1 MIDTITNIEDWFL
14 DLKPESFP
22 NSFDYVARYKL
33 IRDFMNSNIHAEIKS
48 IVAQKVPETYLNDHG
63 EKHIKKVIEKASE
76 IFANNFKLLSPYEVF
91 FLLIAI
97 QIHDAGH
104 LINGRDEHA
113 ANAKKIINKI
123 GNENISVIE
132 KKYIT
137 EIAKAHSGKDDPI
150 GKLNEDQ
157 YVNSE
162 KINLK
167 RIASIVRLADELA
180 DDTTRASTFLIDNNL
195 INDQSIIF
203 HQYSQCLNSCIVDT
217 KQVKMRFYLNDIH
230 LKEKMKLGELEVFLL
245 DEIYDRTIKTFLEC
259 VYCNRFLPENI
270 RISLVDVRIEIE
282 SDYKD
287 VIPTIITYRLEEKGY
302 PSFPKMTIFEY
313 CENLTNDKG
322 QYLTGKYYNDIL
334 ILQTEK
340 HV

>member
-1 MIDTITNIEDWFL
+1 MIDTIANIEDWFL
-14 DLKPESFP
+14 DLTPDKFP
-22 NSFDYVARYKL
+22 NSYDYVARYKL
-33 IRDFMNSNIHAEIKS
+33 IRDFMNNQIHAEIKS
-48 IVAQKVPETYLNDHG
+48 IVAQKVPEIYLNDHG

-76 IFANNFKLLSPYEVF
+76 ILANNFNLFSPYEIF
-91 FLLIAI
+91 FLLTAI

-104 LINGRDEHA
+104 IINGRAEHA

-132 KKYIT
+132 KKYVI
-137 EIAKAHSGKDDPI
+137 EIAKAHSGKEDPI

-180 DDTTRASTFLIDNNL
+180 DDTTRASTFLMDNNL
-195 INDQSIIF
+195 INDQSLIF

-217 KQVKMRFYLNDIH
+217 KQVKMRFYINDIH
-230 LKEKMKLGELEVFLL
+230 LKEKMKLGEREVFLL

-259 VYCNRFLPENI
+259 VYCNRFLSENN
-270 RISLVDVRIEIE
+270 RVSLVDVRIEID
-282 SDYKD
+282 SDYED

-302 PSFPKMTIFEY
+302 PSYSKKTIFEY
-313 CENLTNDKG
+313 CVNLTNDKG
-322 QYLTGKYYNDIL
+322 QNLTGKYYNDIL
-334 ILQTEK
+334 LLQKEK